1 MVSFS
6 VAQITLNALTLI
18 MVDKDILISFAFI
31 LIFHTFA
38 YQTDVRCMRAEG
50 RRKMYDVR
58 WMKEDV

>member
-18 MVDKDILISFAFI
+18 MVDKDTLISFAFI

-38 YQTDVRCMRAEG
+38 KTNI
-50 RRKMYDVR
+50 KL
-58 WMKEDV
+58 